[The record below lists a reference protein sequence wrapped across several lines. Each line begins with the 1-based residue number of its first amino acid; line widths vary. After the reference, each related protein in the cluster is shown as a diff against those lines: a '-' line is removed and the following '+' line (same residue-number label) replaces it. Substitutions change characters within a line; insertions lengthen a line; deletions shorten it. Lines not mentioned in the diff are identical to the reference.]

1 LQPGPDEQLST
12 LSWDKVFAGW
22 LKSKDF
28 DEFIS
33 QSTKA
38 RIRGKDSS
46 YSGGSSPR
54 DSNGLISYITK
65 ARIIGKIQA
74 PLGGLISNKELQP
87 VPDESS
93 FPTYLGQGLW
103 VVHKRSLS
111 HCSTRQ

>member
-1 LQPGPDEQLST
+1 MNSSLKALKHVCVAKTQAIL
-12 LSWDKVFAGW
+12 AG
-22 LKSKDF
+22 
-28 DEFIS
+28 
-33 QSTKA
+33 
-38 RIRGKDSS
+38 RV
-46 YSGGSSPR
+46 SSPR